1 MDPATLQSLFQ
12 LGFFGLLCLLGYW
25 TKGWIESGNKKCE
38 ETTAKLGA
46 ELKES
51 HAETKRMLETTIKE
65 SNDSRIQL
73 TETLKNL
80 PCLKAQSMD
89 WDGKDRRNHA

>member
-51 HAETKRMLETTIKE
+51 HSETKRLLETTIRDSNE
-65 SNDSRIQL
+65 SRVKL
-73 TETLKNL
+73 VETLNRL
-80 PCLKAQSMD
+80 PCMQSQEM
-89 WDGKDRRNHA
+89 KQ

>member
-1 MDPATLQSLFQ
+1 MDPASLQALFQ

-65 SNDSRIQL
+65 SNESRVKL
-73 TETLKNL
+73 TETLNRL
-80 PCLKAQSMD
+80 PCMQSQEI
-89 WDGKDRRNHA
+89 KR